1 MHVKMWNAPMVI
13 VFVCLQILSSIKYYF
28 WCHYSY
34 HGKNTFEL
42 FFLSRKTKSYKFS
55 KARQIY
61 PFRSK
66 TRQCE
71 SFCSHRAWKF
81 IFVSRIVESGR
92 DFFTFF
98 KWTPQFKKQ
107 SFLTTRQFCLLIFK
121 NGNYYYFTQCKIYFK
136 KFMISLVKIGFTNQ
150 YFFIIQILISESRTL
165 AAKWR
170 SWNLLKTSE
179 ICLR

>member
-1 MHVKMWNAPMVI
+1 MSKCEMRPWWSFSCVCKYSLVLNITFDVTKVITVKIPLN
-13 VFVCLQILSSIKYYF
+13 F
-28 WCHYSY
+28 
-34 HGKNTFEL
+34 

-136 KFMISLVKIGFTNQ
+136 KFMISLVKIWL
-150 YFFIIQILISESRTL
+150 Y
-165 AAKWR
+165 
-170 SWNLLKTSE
+170 
-179 ICLR
+179 

>member
-1 MHVKMWNAPMVI
+1 MSKCEMRPWWWFSCVCKYSLVLNITFGVTIVITVKIP
-13 VFVCLQILSSIKYYF
+13 FDF
-28 WCHYSY
+28 
-34 HGKNTFEL
+34 

-170 SWNLLKTSE
+170 SIFHKFLV
-179 ICLR
+179 